1 MTTAGAVSTRLDTLI
16 APVAPAPVAP
26 APAPVAVSV
35 QDTAGKVAF
44 VPKQG
49 GPPDTSRYMW
59 GGYAVAAIVYVG
71 YVLLL
76 RRRIANTRRGS

>member
-1 MTTAGAVSTRLDTLI
+1 MTVHVPIATRSLST
-16 APVAPAPVAP
+16 
-26 APAPVAVSV
+26 

-44 VPKQG
+44 VPKPG
-49 GPPDTSRYMW
+49 GPPDTSAYMW

-76 RRRIANTRRGS
+76 RRRMANTRRAL